1 MDKVQK
7 TKNTEIHI
15 ESVKDFGTLKIH
27 QLDRSQ
33 FWYCRFRYE
42 KKIVRKS
49 LKTSDKKEAIKLAK
63 VLYANVMSGVDTTTV
78 ISKTDFEKI
87 SRQHLKVVKNRCERG
102 ELSEKKYKQD
112 LTFFEKYLLPNFKN
126 VNFKD
131 ITYQML
137 TDLANKLS
145 TENKW
150 SSNTL
155 KIHFSF
161 IRVLMTHAVKTGVI
175 QTIPPIP
182 KFTTID
188 NVRSWFSTT
197 EYKKLHTFVRNN
209 IGKEYIIYQG
219 QKQTPRKLLITEEI
233 YDLILFSMNTFIR
246 PTDAKILKHN
256 HISIQTNNNVYLR
269 LTPPSTKRHTSPYVS
284 MIRAVD
290 VYLNIIDRQKKQD
303 SYKSDGYVFGSQYD
317 TVSGRQY
324 WLNIVEL
331 TFRKILEDI
340 DLYVTSQGETRSLYS
355 LRHSSIS
362 LRILE
367 SENLDTLT
375 LARNSRTSSEMLE
388 RFYTKHLQP
397 EMMVEKIQS
406 HTNIKLQEADDEL
419 QNNIRKRLGL
429 IEQNG

>member
-1 MDKVQK
+1 
-7 TKNTEIHI
+7 
-15 ESVKDFGTLKIH
+15 
-27 QLDRSQ
+27 
-33 FWYCRFRYE
+33 
-42 KKIVRKS
+42 
-49 LKTSDKKEAIKLAK
+49 
-63 VLYANVMSGVDTTTV
+63 
-78 ISKTDFEKI
+78 
-87 SRQHLKVVKNRCERG
+87 
-102 ELSEKKYKQD
+102 
-112 LTFFEKYLLPNFKN
+112 
-126 VNFKD
+126 
-131 ITYQML
+131 
-137 TDLANKLS
+137 
-145 TENKW
+145 
-150 SSNTL
+150 
-155 KIHFSF
+155 
-161 IRVLMTHAVKTGVI
+161 
-175 QTIPPIP
+175 
-182 KFTTID
+182 
-188 NVRSWFSTT
+188 
-197 EYKKLHTFVRNN
+197 
-209 IGKEYIIYQG
+209 
-219 QKQTPRKLLITEEI
+219 
-233 YDLILFSMNTFIR
+233 
-246 PTDAKILKHN
+246 
-256 HISIQTNNNVYLR
+256 
-269 LTPPSTKRHTSPYVS
+269 

-419 QNNIRKRLGL
+419 QNNIRKRLGM